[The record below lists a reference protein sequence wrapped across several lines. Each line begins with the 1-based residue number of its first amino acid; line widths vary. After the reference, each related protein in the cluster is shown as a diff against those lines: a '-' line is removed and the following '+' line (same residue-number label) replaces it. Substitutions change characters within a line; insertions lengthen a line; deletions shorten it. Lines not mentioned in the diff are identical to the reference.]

1 MSRRIV
7 PLALIALLLVLLA
20 QLLLGRGSLSSVT
33 QMRNQLQTQ
42 KQKNEQAQLANQ
54 RLMSEVQDLK
64 VGLEMVEERARLEL
78 GMVKTNEIYVHIAK

>member
-1 MSRRIV
+1 MSRHIV

-33 QMRNQLQTQ
+33 QMRNQLQIQ

>member
-78 GMVKTNEIYVHIAK
+78 GMVKNNEIYVHIAK